1 MQGYYLETCPKMRY
15 KAEFHPSE
23 LLCMRTYA
31 WVPLCVAVP
40 AIQEDDHCTIGQ
52 VGSWASAHMSPAL
65 LDLLYSSLYKH
76 PARLSQQQS
85 TVVRFAYSRAHTTTS
100 LALVSCGWAYLLFAA
115 IKCC

>member
-1 MQGYYLETCPKMRY
+1 MEGGAGMQGYYLETCPKMRY

-40 AIQEDDHCTIGQ
+40 AIQEDGHCTIGQ

-65 LDLLYSSLYKH
+65 LDLLL
-76 PARLSQQQS
+76 
-85 TVVRFAYSRAHTTTS
+85 
-100 LALVSCGWAYLLFAA
+100 
-115 IKCC
+115 